1 MINLSYYFWVWCSD
15 YYLILSS
22 FILSCFILLSYHTY
36 LILLFRSIMN
46 KNTLAKITWN
56 HFGSVPNEGDGM
68 LDCVDKFACAIPLK
82 FSEFNINST
91 VYITDNLKTIWQDIL
106 VFWLKNSNAFCQE
119 HILKPR
125 IIADIRKVIRQ
136 GKSGVIS
143 WHQISY
149 YITHQFPKAH

>member
-1 MINLSYYFWVWCSD
+1 
-15 YYLILSS
+15 
-22 FILSCFILLSYHTY
+22 
-36 LILLFRSIMN
+36 
-46 KNTLAKITWN
+46 
-56 HFGSVPNEGDGM
+56 M

-91 VYITDNLKTIWQDIL
+91 VYITDNLITIWQDIL

-136 GKSGVIS
+136 GKSDVIS